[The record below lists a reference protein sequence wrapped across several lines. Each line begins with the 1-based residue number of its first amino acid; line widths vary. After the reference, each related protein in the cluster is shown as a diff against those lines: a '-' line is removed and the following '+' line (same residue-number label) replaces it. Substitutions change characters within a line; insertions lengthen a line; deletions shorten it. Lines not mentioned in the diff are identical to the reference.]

1 MIGHNDLEV
10 ERKIISILK
19 IINESSQPV
28 GARLIARQLKGHG
41 VELGERAVRYHLK
54 LMDER
59 GLTRLIGRDGRLI
72 TEAGIEELKSAL
84 VRDKVGLSISRIEM
98 LSFRTDFDLDKHTG
112 WIPANISFF
121 PRDKFSKALKE
132 MRPAFSAGF
141 CASDLVAVAGE
152 GETLGELTVPEGK
165 TALATVCSLVING
178 TLLKAGVPID
188 SRFGG
193 ILQIRNHQPIR
204 FVELIHYAG
213 SSLDPSEVFISAK
226 MTSVGQATRGG
237 NGKILANFRE
247 IPALCR
253 PVADEVVA
261 RLKEARLNGVL
272 VIGETSEAVC
282 EVPIELNRIGMV
294 LLGGLNPVAAAAE
307 AGIEV
312 ESQAMSTVLDYQSLI
327 KFEELI

>member
-28 GARLIARQLKGHG
+28 GATLIARQLKGHG

-72 TEAGIEELKSAL
+72 TKSGIEELKSAL

-132 MRPAFSAGF
+132 MRPVFSAGF
-141 CASDLVAVAGE
+141 CASDLVAVADE

-213 SSLDPSEVFISAK
+213 SSLDPSEVFVNAK

-237 NGKILANFRE
+237 SGKILANFRE
-247 IPALCR
+247 IPAPCR

-261 RLKEARLNGVL
+261 RLKEAGLNGVL

-294 LLGGLNPVAAAAE
+294 MLGGLNPVAAAAE

>member
-141 CASDLVAVAGE
+141 CASDLVAVADE

-237 NGKILANFRE
+237 SGKILANFRE

-261 RLKEARLNGVL
+261 RLKEAGLNGVL

>member
-10 ERKIISILK
+10 ERKIISILR

-28 GARLIARQLKGHG
+28 GATLIARQLKGHG

-72 TEAGIEELKSAL
+72 TEFGIEELKSAL

-121 PRDKFSKALKE
+121 PRAKFSKALKE

-141 CASDLVAVAGE
+141 CASDLVAAADE
-152 GETLGELTVPEGK
+152 GETLGELTVPKGK

-178 TLLKAGVPID
+178 ALLKAGVPID

-193 ILQIRNHQPIR
+193 ILQIQNHQPIR

-226 MTSVGQATRGG
+226 MTSVGRATRGG
-237 NGKILANFRE
+237 SGKLLANFRE

-261 RLKEARLNGVL
+261 RLKEAGLNGVL

-312 ESQAMSTVLDYQSLI
+312 ESHAMNTVLDYQSLI

>member
-237 NGKILANFRE
+237 SGKILANFRE

>member
-54 LMDER
+54 LTDER
-59 GLTRLIGRDGRLI
+59 GLTRLIGMDGRLI
-72 TEAGIEELKSAL
+72 TESGIEELKSAL

-132 MRPAFSAGF
+132 MRPTFSAGF
-141 CASDLVAVAGE
+141 CASDLVAVADE

-178 TLLKAGVPID
+178 ALLKAGVPID

-213 SSLDPSEVFISAK
+213 SSLDPSEVFVNAK

-237 NGKILANFRE
+237 SGKILANFRE

-261 RLKEARLNGVL
+261 RLKEAGLNGVL

>member
-1 MIGHNDLEV
+1 MIGHNDLDV

-28 GARLIARQLKGHG
+28 GARLVARQLKEHG

-59 GLTRLIGRDGRLI
+59 GLTKLVGRDGRLI
-72 TEAGIEELKSAL
+72 TDSGIEELKSAL

-98 LSFRTDFDLDKHTG
+98 LSFRTDFDLARQTG
-112 WIPANISFF
+112 WIPVNVSFF
-121 PRDKFSKALKE
+121 PKDKFSRALKE
-132 MRPAFSAGF
+132 MRPAFSAGL
-141 CASDLVAVAGE
+141 CVSDLITVAYE
-152 GETLGELTVPEGK
+152 GETLGDLTIPEGK

-178 TLLKAGVPID
+178 VLLKAGVPID

-193 ILQIRNHQPIR
+193 ILQIRNNQPIR
-204 FVELIHYAG
+204 FVELINYAG
-213 SSLDPSEVFISAK
+213 SSLDPSEIFISAK
-226 MTSVGQATRGG
+226 MTSVGQTARSGD
-237 NGKILANFRE
+237 GKILANFRE

-253 PVADEVVA
+253 PIADEVIA
-261 RLKEARLNGVL
+261 GLKEAGLYGVL

-294 LLGGLNPVAAAAE
+294 LLGGLNPVAVAAE
-307 AGIEV
+307 AGVEV
-312 ESQAMSTVLDYQSLI
+312 ESHAMSTVLDYQSLT

>member
-28 GARLIARQLKGHG
+28 GARLVARQLKEHG

-72 TEAGIEELKSAL
+72 TEFGIEELKSAL

-141 CASDLVAVAGE
+141 CASDLVAVADE

-178 TLLKAGVPID
+178 ALLKAGVPID

-237 NGKILANFRE
+237 SGKLLANFRE
-247 IPALCR
+247 IPAICR

-312 ESQAMSTVLDYQSLI
+312 ENQAMSTVLDYQSLI
-327 KFEELI
+327 KLEELL